1 MIVSWVSRFEDG
13 LDIKYDESLLK
24 SAVDGRDSVWQ
35 YIMMNRGRTE
45 EVYEHGTS
53 VLICAYYQP
62 IKREGTATS
71 SQIKACIRLC
81 CSGKLFESKKASSPW
96 TPRRMSKKDIEK
108 GKSVYSMLVES
119 TEGVMRATTQV
130 KPTTAKN
137 TSVKPKAGSPVK
149 PKVSAA
155 RVKSVS
161 SVNKKT
167 SSMLKKKPV
176 RGIKRSTVSV
186 YKSSASEESVSSAAL
201 QLNKT
206 KTLLMTVSI
215 IIVSQH
221 LCYCLLSIYCKGNCA
236 TVICFRL
243 LQNSFRAI
251 KLLLPIN

>member
-1 MIVSWVSRFEDG
+1 M
-13 LDIKYDESLLK
+13 K
-24 SAVDGRDSVWQ
+24 
-35 YIMMNRGRTE
+35 RGRTE

-62 IKREGTATS
+62 MKREGTATG

-119 TEGVMRATTQV
+119 TEGVMRATAHV
-130 KPTTAKN
+130 KPDTAKN
-137 TSVKPKAGSPVK
+137 TTVKPKAGSPVK
-149 PKVSAA
+149 PKSSAA

-161 SVNKKT
+161 SVKKKT

-176 RGIKRSTVSV
+176 RGLKKSTVSV
-186 YKSSASEESVSSAAL
+186 YKSSASEESVCSAVL
-201 QLNKT
+201 QRNET
-206 KTLLMTVSI
+206 NTLFMTVSNI
-215 IIVSQH
+215 IASQH
-221 LCYCLLSIYCKGNCA
+221 LCYCLLSICSKGNCA

-243 LQNSFRAI
+243 LQNSFSATQ
-251 KLLLPIN
+251 LLNPSIPLTFFSKPDQVEFPASALQLIMRLYHSDDVL